1 MALAG
6 EQPSVSTS
14 TTAAAPRRGR
24 RGRSRLQRLTKRD
37 RIIVA
42 LMIVIPLALDLVF
55 IWGPAIATV
64 LYSFTDATGAA
75 PVKWIGTTN
84 YHTLATIDPNFWPA
98 VRHNALWLGVFIL
111 IATPLGMLFA
121 VLLDRGLRGSR
132 IYQSIFFLPVMLSLA
147 LIGIIWQIIYTTQGG
162 LINTLLGHGSGGGTD
177 FLGNPHINLWAVLVE
192 ATWRQAGYVMV
203 LYLSGLKAVDPAL
216 KESAALDGAGGWQT
230 FRYVVFPVLRPINA
244 VILVVTVIESLRA
257 FDLVYITNQGGIGL
271 QLISAMITQQITGPG
286 NRIGYG
292 SALGV
297 ILLLVS
303 IVPITVFLVMQFRK
317 DDAE

>member
-1 MALAG
+1 MSHA
-6 EQPSVSTS
+6 P
-14 TTAAAPRRGR
+14 AAADPRRTR
-24 RGRSRLQRLTKRD
+24 RGRSRLRHLTRRD
-37 RIIVA
+37 KVVVGV
-42 LMIVIPLALDLVF
+42 MIAIPLLLDLAF
-55 IWGPAIATV
+55 IWGPAVATV
-64 LYSFTDATGAA
+64 LYSFTNATGAA
-75 PVKWIGTTN
+75 PVKWIGWTN
-84 YHTLATIDPNFWPA
+84 YHTLATIDPSFWPA
-98 VRHNALWLGVFIL
+98 VRHNALWLGVFIV

-147 LIGIIWQIIYTTQGG
+147 LIGIIWQVVYTTNGG
-162 LINTLLGHGSGGGTD
+162 LLNTLLGHESGGID
-177 FLGNPHINLWAVLVE
+177 FLGDPKINLWAVLAE

-216 KESAALDGAGGWQT
+216 KESAALDGANGWQT
-230 FRYVVFPVLRPINA
+230 FWHVVFPVLRPINA
-244 VILVVTVIESLRA
+244 VIIVVTVIESLRA

-303 IVPITVFLVMQFRK
+303 IVPICVFLVMQFRK
-317 DDAE
+317 GEQE

>member
-1 MALAG
+1 MSHA
-6 EQPSVSTS
+6 P
-14 TTAAAPRRGR
+14 AAADQRRTR
-24 RGRSRLQRLTKRD
+24 RGRSRLRHLTRRD
-37 RIIVA
+37 KVVVA
-42 LMIVIPLALDLVF
+42 VMIAIPLLLDLAF
-55 IWGPAIATV
+55 IWGPAVATV
-64 LYSFTDATGAA
+64 LYSFTNATGAA
-75 PVKWIGTTN
+75 PVKWIGWTN
-84 YHTLATIDPNFWPA
+84 YHTLATIDPSFWPA
-98 VRHNALWLGVFIL
+98 VRHNALWLGVFIV

-147 LIGIIWQIIYTTQGG
+147 LIGIIWQVVYTTNGG
-162 LINTLLGHGSGGGTD
+162 LLNTLLGHESGGID
-177 FLGNPHINLWAVLVE
+177 FLGDPKINLWAVLAE

-216 KESAALDGAGGWQT
+216 KESAALDGANGWQT
-230 FRYVVFPVLRPINA
+230 FWHVVFPVLRPINA
-244 VILVVTVIESLRA
+244 VIIVVTVIESLRA

-303 IVPITVFLVMQFRK
+303 IVPICVFLVMQFRK
-317 DDAE
+317 GEQE

>member
-1 MALAG
+1 MSHA
-6 EQPSVSTS
+6 P
-14 TTAAAPRRGR
+14 AAADQRRTR
-24 RGRSRLQRLTKRD
+24 RGRSRLRHLTRRD
-37 RIIVA
+37 KVIVA
-42 LMIVIPLALDLVF
+42 VMIAIPLLLDLAF
-55 IWGPAIATV
+55 IWGPAVATV
-64 LYSFTDATGAA
+64 LYSFTNATGAA
-75 PVKWIGTTN
+75 PVKWIGWTN
-84 YHTLATIDPNFWPA
+84 YHTLATIDPSFWPA
-98 VRHNALWLGVFIL
+98 VRHNALWLGVFIV

-147 LIGIIWQIIYTTQGG
+147 LIGIIWQVVYTTNGG
-162 LINTLLGHGSGGGTD
+162 LLNTLLGHESGGID
-177 FLGNPHINLWAVLVE
+177 FLGDPKINLWAVLAE

-216 KESAALDGAGGWQT
+216 KESAALDGANGWQT
-230 FRYVVFPVLRPINA
+230 FWHVVFPVLRPINA
-244 VILVVTVIESLRA
+244 VIIVVTVIESLRA

-303 IVPITVFLVMQFRK
+303 IVPICVFLVMQFRK
-317 DDAE
+317 GEQE